1 MKSIYIKIKES
12 ANLNLSIIDDFK
24 SIIEKYQNEI
34 DFIEYHLNDKIDEP
48 EYNLIQYLDEIISR

>member
-1 MKSIYIKIKES
+1 MKSIYIKIKEN

-34 DFIEYHLNDKIDEP
+34 DFIEYHLNDNIDDE
-48 EYNLIQYLDEIISR
+48 EYNLIQYLDDIISR